1 MKKQIAWFITLVAAA
16 KLAVAQEINTTSVQS
31 VIQPEF
37 PKIVWQPEDQLVP
50 MGTNATFIVKVANAD
65 GYQWL
70 RNGKPVTGATNNSLT
85 ITNAGVNDVGYYS
98 CQIFKGAEGVPTRY
112 ASLMVFTSSIDPDTG
127 VDPVTVF
134 GSPLLGNGSQG
145 TCPGP
150 YTGYV
155 NYTKTLQQGWGW
167 APDTTNGNTI
177 FTATDTNRMDT
188 KILYVGAYGDGG
200 CNQTSVTIPN
210 PAISPVY
217 RFAIYFTNN
226 VPTNAYAITL
236 NGFKP

>member
-1 MKKQIAWFITLVAAA
+1 MLASAA
-16 KLAVAQEINTTSVQS
+16 KLALAQEINTPSVQP

-37 PKIVWQPEDQLVP
+37 PKIFWQPEDQLAP
-50 MGTNATFIVKVANAD
+50 MRTNATFIVKATNAD

-70 RNGKPVTGATNNSLT
+70 RNGKPVTGASNNSLT
-85 ITNAGVNDVGYYS
+85 ITNTGVNDVGYYS
-98 CQIFKGAEGVPTRY
+98 CEVFKGPEGVPTRA

-134 GSPLLGNGSQG
+134 GLPLLGGGSQG

-150 YTGYV
+150 FVGYV

-167 APDTTNGNTI
+167 APDTTNGNTV
-177 FTATDTNRMDT
+177 FTAVDTNRMDT
-188 KILYVGAYGDGG
+188 KILYVGAYGDNS
-200 CNQTSVTIPN
+200 CNQTSVTVPY
-210 PAISPVY
+210 PTYSPLY